1 MGAPRAIA
9 LCQSF
14 GGVLE
19 FQGGQWVRAEQQLRD
34 AVAIYR
40 RVKGASGESLSLQR
54 LGVLLTAR
62 GKLDEGLAVLA
73 EAGFAAER
81 ALMRSHCMT
90 RVHASTARN
99 RLAARDLDAAA
110 TALAQG
116 LDMASRHGNCLTCNA
131 LLLPEAVRV
140 RIARGDLAGADAAAT
155 ELEGLAAKFGSRAWT
170 AMARQARGR
179 VDAARGDR
187 ERAATAFEDAA
198 TAFEAFASTY
208 EAARCRRALATTAG
222 DPAVAEAARGAAM
235 RAFDALG
242 AAGVED

>member
-9 LCQSF
+9 LCRSF

-19 FQGGQWVRAEQQLRD
+19 FQGGDWASAEQQLRD
-34 AVAIYR
+34 AVDIYR

-62 GKLDEGLAVLA
+62 GRLDEGLAVLA

-99 RLAARDLDAAA
+99 RLAAGDLAAA
-110 TALAQG
+110 ASSLAEG

-140 RIARGDLAGADAAAT
+140 RIARGDLAGAEAAAT
-155 ELEGLAAKFGSRAWT
+155 ELEGLAVRFGSRAWT
-170 AMARQARGR
+170 AMSRQARGR

-187 ERAATAFEDAA
+187 ARATKAFEEAA

-208 EAARCRRALATTAG
+208 EAARCRRALAEVAP
-222 DPAVAEAARGAAM
+222 DPAAAAAARGAAAT
-235 RAFDALG
+235 AFDRLG